1 MLLLQVIDK
10 NIHSDSVEFQTQVFK
25 SLYKFRL
32 WQLDKQSGHRGLF
45 SPKFYYCPPLDC
57 FLAANKKTVV
67 WSDAHRRLRTHC
79 IQMFDCVL
87 L

>member
-32 WQLDKQSGHRGLF
+32 WQLDKQSGHRGKLWASLVQNSITVHCWIVFLLQIRKQLF
-45 SPKFYYCPPLDC
+45 GLTLTD
-57 FLAANKKTVV
+57 V
-67 WSDAHRRLRTHC
+67 
-79 IQMFDCVL
+79 
-87 L
+87 